1 MQKPEK
7 PMIQVSISICGLNII
22 IIYIIYNKK
31 DNVGG
36 DIPEE
41 SGDKISSNV
50 WVKSITDNG

>member
-1 MQKPEK
+1 
-7 PMIQVSISICGLNII
+7 MIQVSISICGLNIT